1 MDFAELVENDVK
13 DVFLNGEFSQTAIFK
28 SQTSLKEITVQFFE
42 QSLDQMDTTFF
53 HAWASYVEV
62 KEVANN
68 DTLEINGI
76 VYGVM
81 DTSPDEFQTGI
92 NIFLQKV

>member
-1 MDFAELVENDVK
+1 MDFADLVKADVK
-13 DVFLNGEFSQTAIFK
+13 DVFLQEFSQIAIFK
-28 SQTSLKEITVQFFE
+28 SSTTLKEITVQFFE

-53 HAWASYVEV
+53 HAWASYSEV
-62 KEVANN
+62 KSVSKN

-76 VYGVM
+76 LYGIL
-81 DTSPDEFQTGI
+81 DFAPDEFQSGI